1 MRLFLSAAA
10 GLSILAFAAGESAA
24 QGFGTFGGGGI
35 DCQGQVNSLM
45 AQRDKAG
52 KALQAANKRKVDVKT
67 ACGLFRNYVS
77 IESKMLKFLKGA
89 KVQCGVPEHFLK
101 ELADSHAK
109 SSKMSTKVCH
119 AAANGGGGARPPSA
133 GLSEALGVNIGGKP
147 GDKPS
152 AVFDTLHGN
161 VLSQ

>member
-10 GLSILAFAAGESAA
+10 GLSILAFAAGEAAA
-24 QGFGTFGGGGI
+24 QGFDAFSRGTI

-52 KALQAANKRKVDVKT
+52 KALQAANKRKADVKT

-77 IESKMLKFLKGA
+77 IESKMLKFLKDT
-89 KVQCGVPEHFLK
+89 KVQCGVPENFLK
-101 ELADSHAK
+101 QLADAHAQ
-109 SSKMSTKVCH
+109 STKMATNVCH

-133 GLSEALGVNIGGKP
+133 GLSEALGVNIGGNP